1 MLFLVDLSG
10 DEFVPNR
17 PREVLRH
24 PSALCEGLFVRR
36 LQGRQIGERCRDH
49 VGLRLR
55 HARDASE
62 ESKDFAARRILLQ
75 GEQAIRDGLIARRD
89 LLLLRGDGRL
99 PLGERHLL
107 RAELRQ
113 LRAGPRL
120 HACALFLEGLLDRL
134 EFGPPRRDEAI
145 FLGLRFRLGFGLR
158 GRRRGERK
166 RGFRRR
172 DRLGTVRPGR
182 RERDLLLDRFE
193 VHLGEIRQGF
203 LGLRCDVGWF
213 GERRRGRNLFRGGL

>member
-62 ESKDFAARRILLQ
+62 ESKDFAARGILLQ
-75 GEQAIRDGLIARRD
+75 GEQPIRHRPIARRD
-89 LLLLRGDGRL
+89 LLLLRDDGRL
-99 PLGERHLL
+99 SLGERYLL
-107 RAELRQ
+107 REELLQ
-113 LRAGPRL
+113 LRAVPRL

-134 EFGPPRRDEAI
+134 ELGLPRRNEAI
-145 FLGLRFRLGFGLR
+145 FLGLRFRLGLRLR
-158 GRRRGERK
+158 GRRRGKRK
-166 RGFRRR
+166 RGLRRR
-172 DRLGTVRPGR
+172 DRLGTEGLGR
-182 RERDLLLDRFE
+182 RE
-193 VHLGEIRQGF
+193 
-203 LGLRCDVGWF
+203 
-213 GERRRGRNLFRGGL
+213 